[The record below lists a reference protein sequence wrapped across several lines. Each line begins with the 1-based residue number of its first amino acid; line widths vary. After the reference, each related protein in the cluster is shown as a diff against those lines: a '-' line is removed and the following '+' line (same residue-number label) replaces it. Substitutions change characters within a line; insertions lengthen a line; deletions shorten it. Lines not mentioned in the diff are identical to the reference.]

1 MVSARGKPSSGG
13 KVQKAATGQAFLV
26 DLPESDRGRWAEMT
40 ASQRAKA
47 KARLA
52 AFLEWQS
59 GEKSL
64 EDAVSASGLSRSRFY
79 RLAAD
84 WKAAPALASLGVFTG
99 SGASRE
105 RLDSN
110 AVNALQTVV
119 KDVVMLNEGAKV
131 SHLVR
136 IMVERAKVDEK
147 KLPGALRLREIV
159 ENEKRRVAATG
170 EAGHT
175 VMFDCTAINLPQD
188 DGRPHVMFVLVDKGT
203 RLILGAAVGPTADAT
218 GGYARVAADAQAR
231 ISGSL
236 KGLPWALRASQI
248 YLTAGNDVE
257 AAQDLVMDLRMAG
270 VNPVQLKSLPRR
282 YGGYFRQVIGERIG
296 RIAITPS
303 RTEKGIAAPDNG
315 DMSFWSGD
323 EAEAAVAR
331 AVDKHNASVLA
342 DMPASLGARMPDD
355 LEKTLVLLAA
365 SKDGRRDVYGVE
377 PANGA

>member
-1 MVSARGKPSSGG
+1 MGSRGSKSASVGNDRKSEIVTALPIG
-13 KVQKAATGQAFLV
+13 
-26 DLPESDRGRWAEMT
+26 LPESDRGRWAEMT
-40 ASQRAKA
+40 ASQRLKA
-47 KARLA
+47 AARLK
-52 AFLEWQS
+52 AFQDWQS
-59 GEKSL
+59 GKKSI

-84 WKAAPALASLGVFTG
+84 WKAAPALAALGVFSG

-105 RLDSN
+105 RLDPD
-110 AVNALQTVV
+110 AVNALRGVV
-119 KDVVMLNEGAKV
+119 KDVVMFNEGAQV

-136 IMVERAKVDEK
+136 IMVERAKVDQD

-175 VMFDCTAINLPQD
+175 VMFDSTAINLPQD

-203 RLILGAAVGPTADAT
+203 RLIFGAAVGPTADAA

-231 ISGSL
+231 ISDSL
-236 KGLPWALRASQI
+236 KGLPWALRTSQI
-248 YLTAGNDVE
+248 YMTAGSDVQ
-257 AAQDLVMDLRMAG
+257 AAQDLVFGLRVAG

-315 DMSFWSGD
+315 DMRFWSGD

-355 LEKTLVLLAA
+355 LEKTLILLAE
-365 SKDGRRDVYGVE
+365 SKDSRPDVYRVDPGR
-377 PANGA
+377 GA